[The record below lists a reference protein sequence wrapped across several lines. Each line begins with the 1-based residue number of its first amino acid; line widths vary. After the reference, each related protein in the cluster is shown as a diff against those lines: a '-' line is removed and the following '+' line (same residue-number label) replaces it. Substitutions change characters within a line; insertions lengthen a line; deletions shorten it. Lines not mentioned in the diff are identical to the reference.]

1 MHYDLETILLILTKV
16 FNHKDIEILE
26 YHTAHEHIINKT
38 LIKQGQSQVISY
50 LESLR
55 DGKIDSG
62 NIKEILKEE

>member
-1 MHYDLETILLILTKV
+1 MHYDLPTVIDILNKI
-16 FNHKDIEILE
+16 FNPKAVEPLE

-55 DGKIDSG
+55 DGKIDSD